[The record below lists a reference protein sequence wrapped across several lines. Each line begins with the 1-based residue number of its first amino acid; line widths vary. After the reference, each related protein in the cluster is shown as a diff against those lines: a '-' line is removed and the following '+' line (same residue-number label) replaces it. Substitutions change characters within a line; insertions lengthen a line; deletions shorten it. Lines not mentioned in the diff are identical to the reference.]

1 MSADGDGKDF
11 YETIQA
17 KKQIN
22 VAEFLKWQFTESQG
36 SKAILFIQ

>member
-22 VAEFLKWQFTESQG
+22 VPEFLKW
-36 SKAILFIQ
+36 

>member
-22 VAEFLKWQFTESQG
+22 VAEFLKW
-36 SKAILFIQ
+36 